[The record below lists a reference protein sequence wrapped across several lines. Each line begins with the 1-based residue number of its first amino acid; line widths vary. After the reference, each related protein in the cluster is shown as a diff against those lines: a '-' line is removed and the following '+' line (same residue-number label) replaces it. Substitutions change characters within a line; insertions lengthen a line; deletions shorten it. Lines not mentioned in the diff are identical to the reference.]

1 MEFQFMQW
9 IWTSEADFNGHTSI
23 SCNNMIKLLIP
34 LALYYGDTRRM
45 IYWICEHIA
54 PHYLLVY
61 FQFQSNLG
69 CFPGGIRIRKST

>member
-1 MEFQFMQW
+1 
-9 IWTSEADFNGHTSI
+9 
-23 SCNNMIKLLIP
+23 MIKLLIP